1 MSNYSVFSDEEL
13 IKKYK
18 EADANEEDSKEA
30 DAIVEYLMN
39 KYKPLVRKQTNALY
53 LIGGEKDDLVQE
65 GMIGLF
71 KAVRD
76 YSQDKNCSFF
86 YFAQV
91 CISNQLSSALKASNR
106 LKHSPLNGYVSLS
119 TEDENQSNAFEKL
132 LVEQTE
138 TNPELLVIRQELWLE
153 FKQKLA
159 DNLSKLENTTLALY
173 LEGKS
178 YTEIA
183 EILDKTP
190 KSIDNALQ
198 RIRQKVENLKKGEN
212 YGIFS

>member
-18 EADANEEDSKEA
+18 EADANDEDSKEA